1 MKTQR
6 HIISAAYAATTVM
19 LAGVADT
26 ASAQSS
32 LTVFGVV
39 DSAVRSTHT
48 SGAGSV
54 TSLISG
60 GYSSSRFGFRG
71 QEDLGGGLSAS
82 FWLESFL
89 STDTGAT
96 TPAGFQRRATL
107 SLASRAWGELRLGRD
122 FTPTHSSW
130 ARFDPFNYVGLGAVQ
145 LFALSAAGSTPV
157 TAAFGSGPN
166 SIQRASNAIQYL
178 LPRNAWGLEG
188 SLMKSFR
195 ENGLAANDQHSA
207 FGGRLGVRLG
217 PVYLSAA
224 GFDTRDDR
232 TVSVFRDRAL
242 AASWDA
248 GAVKL
253 SAGVRRYAYQSTR
266 QNNYLLAAVV
276 PLGAHDVKLS
286 FNRASLGGSTAT
298 AALQGS
304 RADQLALGYAYHL
317 SRRTTAY
324 ATLAAIRNQGN
335 ARFVVPGAP
344 AGTAGA
350 RSRGFEF
357 GMNHEF

>member
-6 HIISAAYAATTVM
+6 HIVLAACTATAVM
-19 LAGVADT
+19 LAGA

-48 SGAGSV
+48 NGAGSV

-60 GYSSSRFGFRG
+60 GYSSSRYGFRG

-89 STDTGAT
+89 NTDTGAVS
-96 TPAGFQRRATL
+96 PAGFQRRATL
-107 SLASRAWGELRLGRD
+107 SLASREWGELRLGRD

-130 ARFDPFNYVGLGAVQ
+130 ARFDPFNYVGLGSVQ
-145 LFALSAAGSTPV
+145 LFALSAAGNTPV
-157 TAAFGSGPN
+157 TAAFGSNPN
-166 SIQRASNAIQYL
+166 SIQRSSNAVQYL
-178 LPRNAWGLEG
+178 LPHNAWGLEG
-188 SLMKSFR
+188 SLMKSFG
-195 ENGLAANDQHSA
+195 ENGTAANDQHSS
-207 FGGRLGVRLG
+207 FGGRLAVRLG
-217 PVYLSAA
+217 QVYLSAA
-224 GFDTRDDR
+224 GYDTHDDR
-232 TVSVFRDRAL
+232 TVTTFRDRAL
-242 AASWDA
+242 GASWDA
-248 GAVKL
+248 GVVKL
-253 SAGVRRYAYQSTR
+253 SGGVRRYAYQSTR

-286 FNRASLGGSTAT
+286 FNRASMGGSSAT
-298 AALQGS
+298 ASLQGS

-317 SRRTTAY
+317 SKRTTAY